1 MSSEHKPSSRMILPI
16 LCLVGLV
23 LGGCSPAAPPAK
35 PVAARGDADH
45 DHDDKHDEKHD
56 DKHDEKDHADHKH
69 PETLAAG
76 VAEIESL
83 WKSVR
88 ESLAKGKR
96 DAADDT
102 VHAAGHVLEDLEG
115 LTAAVKSE
123 SREAAQA
130 VVAEIFACFDTLDT
144 ALHGDEGDLKKVD
157 LDALESR
164 LVEAFGKLRAVPGAD
179 AKPAAEPEKTAQDK
193 DADSKGGA
201 AKE

>member
-35 PVAARGDADH
+35 PVAARGAADH
-45 DHDDKHDEKHD
+45 DHV
-56 DKHDEKDHADHKH
+56 DKHDEKDPADHKH
-69 PETLAAG
+69 PETRAAG

-83 WKSVR
+83 WTSVR

-130 VVAEIFACFDTLDT
+130 VVAEIFACFNTLDT